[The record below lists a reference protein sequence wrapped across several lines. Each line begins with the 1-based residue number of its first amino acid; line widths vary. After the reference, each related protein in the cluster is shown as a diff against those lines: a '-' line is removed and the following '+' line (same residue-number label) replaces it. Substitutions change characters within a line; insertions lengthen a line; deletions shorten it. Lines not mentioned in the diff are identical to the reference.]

1 MKQKKLLFSLFA
13 LFTAMTAWGQE
24 EITGLTYNSEGG
36 FYEIH
41 DVQDIIDLHKYVNSH
56 RDATGKTFKQME
68 NIAFRH
74 DTEWNDGTSTEN
86 NYKYTDGYEYNI
98 QIGGY
103 PGNVDVYFNHTY
115 DGQGYTISGI
125 RYYGGDSY
133 KGIFGRIGSGGTI
146 RNVVLADTRIV
157 NDTWYNGGIVG
168 ENAGGTITNCRVGSD
183 VFIGTNSTTS
193 EKFGGIVGK
202 NVGGIVSGCT
212 SAATVKVNSESSQ
225 NNYGGIAGSN
235 ENGTVMDCLYI
246 GTNVSS
252 YLRFGAIVGGNYGKS
267 ATVQNCYFT
276 NSSVAE
282 GKAVGYN
289 EGGTVTNTGLA
300 YTITLGDKV
309 WVNTAGSEDYTCGD
323 LIAFTFTGGGYAL
336 QTKSSNV
343 LYSTNGIT
351 IDIRHDDYP
360 GYTFNGFSYNDGSD
374 HDIEG
379 NSFTMPAANVSV
391 NASWTENVLELANDA
406 YNSSDISAA
415 VAGGK
420 TYNRVILNGRSLT
433 KNGNWN
439 TLCLPFSMTAE
450 EIATSPL
457 AGAIIKEMDEEST
470 YSVGTYTLSLKFK
483 TATRIEA
490 GKPYIVKWAD
500 DSGTVGNPLT
510 FNLVTITSATP
521 STVSSSD
528 GAQVN
533 FVGTYGPQELST
545 TSSHLY
551 MGTDNNLYYPK
562 NSGFYVNAFRGYF
575 RLGKLNGEVKA
586 IVMDFG
592 DDDADGLRQID
603 NGQLIID
610 NEMSGWYSLD
620 GRKLSGKPAQHGIYI
635 HNGRK
640 EVLK

>member
-13 LFTAMTAWGQE
+13 LLTTMTAWGQE
-24 EITGLTYNSEGG
+24 PATIGSISYNSTIGA
-36 FYEIH
+36 YEINSANNLK
-41 DVQDIIDLHKYVNSH
+41 DLSVYVNGTGMDEYSTGGRESTKH
-56 RDATGKTFKQME
+56 NCSGKTFKVTG
-68 NIAFRH
+68 NI
-74 DTEWNDGTSTEN
+74 DMSGVDDYKPIGVNETEGCFCGT
-86 NYKYTDGYEYNI
+86 
-98 QIGGY
+98 
-103 PGNVDVYFNHTY
+103 F
-115 DGQGYTISGI
+115 DGQGFTICNLTLAPASGYHI
-125 RYYGGDSY
+125 GL
-133 KGIFGRIGSGGTI
+133 FGYNGGTI
-146 RNVVLADTRIV
+146 EKVILSNSNISGANPV
-157 NDTWYNGGIVG
+157 GGIVG
-168 ENAGGTITNCRVGSD
+168 NNVGSGVVQNCRVESDVNIIGTNGASSYLGSIVGRNYGGTIA
-183 VFIGTNSTTS
+183 
-193 EKFGGIVGK
+193 
-202 NVGGIVSGCT
+202 GCT
-212 SAATVKVNSESSQ
+212 SAASVYTSTGQSSQ
-225 NNYGGIAGSN
+225 TDYGGIVGLN
-235 ENGTVMDCLYI
+235 ENGSVNDCLYL
-246 GTNVSS
+246 GSNVSGYHS
-252 YLRFGAIVGGNYGKS
+252 VGAIVGANSGSS
-267 ATVQNCYFT
+267 AKVQNCYFT
-276 NSSVAE
+276 NSSVA
-282 GKAVGYN
+282 GGNPVGYN
-289 EGGTVTNTGLA
+289 NDGTGATVTNTGLA
-300 YTITLGDKV
+300 RTITLGEKV
-309 WVNTAGSEDYTCGD
+309 WVNPTGSATYSCAG
-323 LIAFTFTGGGYAL
+323 LIAYTFDGGFAL
-336 QTKSSNV
+336 QSGSTT
-343 LYSTNGIT
+343 LYSTEGAT
-351 IDIRHDDYP
+351 IALRSENP

-374 HDIEG
+374 HDIVG
-379 NSFTMPAANVSV
+379 NSFTMPDANVSV
-391 NASWTENVLELANDA
+391 SASWTENVLELANDA
-406 YNSSDISAA
+406 DNSSDISAA
-415 VAGGK
+415 YAGGK

-470 YSVGTYTLSLKFK
+470 TYSVGTYTLSLKFK
-483 TATRIEA
+483 TATSIEA

-545 TSSHLY
+545 SSSHLY

-592 DDDADGLRQID
+592 EDDPDAIHNSQF
-603 NGQLIID
+603 IIH
-610 NEMSGWYSLD
+610 NEEAEWYDLG